1 MREYLKPEDIANN
14 ISMLKT
20 AFDGTIVVVEGIT
33 DRRLYGKFFD
43 SKNVEVVI
51 AHSKDNVR
59 STVGEMYNSRK
70 CKEIVGIFDAD
81 LDHIFNKKC
90 NPPLFSTDTRD
101 NETLM
106 LKSNALEDVL
116 YEYGDKNA
124 IDHFS
129 DEYGPI
135 RDVILDSCYPLGLLM
150 YVSDKEGLGLCF
162 RNLDHELFIDKRTLR
177 CDIKKMID
185 EIQNNTCSPTKDVRS
200 IRMSLEKELREERDP
215 WFICR
220 GHDALAIMAIGLR
233 NIFGTYNS
241 RYIKEGELSGA
252 FRLAYDREDMIRTKL
267 YKETESW
274 CSNKNIRL
282 WSFT

>member
-1 MREYLKPEDIANN
+1 MREYLEPKDIANN

-20 AFDGTIVVVEGIT
+20 AFDGTIVAVEGIT
-33 DRRLYGKFFD
+33 DRRLYGKFLD
-43 SKNVEVVI
+43 NENVEVVI

-59 STVGEMYNSRK
+59 SAVSEVYNMRGCRK
-70 CKEIVGIFDAD
+70 IIGIMDAD
-81 LDHIFNKKC
+81 LDHILNKKR
-90 NPPLFSTDTRD
+90 NPPLFLTDTRD

-124 IDHFS
+124 IDRFS

-135 RDVILDSCYPLGLLM
+135 RDVVLDSCYPLGLLM
-150 YVSDKEGLGLCF
+150 YVSEKEGFGLCF
-162 RNLDHELFIDKRTLR
+162 RDLNYELFIDKRTLR
-177 CDIKKMID
+177 CDVKKMID
-185 EIQNNTCSPTKDVRS
+185 EVQNNTRSPTKDVRS
-200 IRMSLEKELREERDP
+200 IRMSLEKELREEKDP
-215 WFICR
+215 WLICR
-220 GHDALAIMAIGLR
+220 GHDALAVMAIGLR
-233 NIFGTYNS
+233 NIFGAYNS
-241 RYIKEGELSGA
+241 RYIKDGELSGA

-274 CSNKNIRL
+274 CSDKNIHL